1 MASPSPPPATST
13 TFTILLI
20 LISFEVFS
28 SKAASTDAE
37 ALLKFKGSLEMN
49 NDVLGNWAAGSSPC
63 TGDKANWVGILC
75 EKGNVWGLKL
85 ENMGLKGHIDVES
98 LEGVPQ
104 LRSISLMKNDF
115 DGSLPDVKRLGAL
128 KSLYLSG
135 NHFSGDI
142 PGDKFSGMLSL
153 KKVHLAQNHLEGQ
166 IPWSLAELPR
176 LLELRLEANH
186 FSGQIPNFAQK
197 TLKVFNVSG
206 NEQLRGSIPR
216 AFSNFDPSSFTG
228 LHCLCGKPLDKPCTT
243 SKMPSIASIIMV
255 SIAVTAALLAIGAGI
270 VILSR
275 RNQSSSNEENPAH
288 SKSPNASVSSPAI
301 GSRSPDRGSSH
312 GSVAGKR
319 AAESAKLSFVRDDT
333 ERFDLSDL
341 LKANAEILGSGC
353 FGSSYKAALT
363 NGPVM
368 VVKRFKQM
376 NNVDRE
382 EFQEHMRRIGR
393 LKHPNL
399 LPLVAYYYK
408 KEEKLLITDHVEKG
422 SLAVQLHGHQ
432 AVGQPAIDWPSRL
445 KIIKGVAKG
454 LRYLY
459 AELPSL
465 ITPHGHLKSSNV
477 LLQANFEPLLSDY
490 GLIPVVNQEHAQ
502 ELMVVYKSPEYT
514 QLGRITKKT
523 DVWSFGMLIFEIL
536 TGKFPASFLRQS
548 KSGGEEED
556 LASWVKSIPEKEW
569 IGQVLDKDMGPT
581 KNSDGEITKLLK
593 IAIACCESD
602 FEKRMDLREVVE
614 KIEELKE
621 KDGDEDFYSS
631 YASEADIRSS
641 RGLSDE
647 LNFAI

>member
-1 MASPSPPPATST
+1 M
-13 TFTILLI
+13 
-20 LISFEVFS
+20 
-28 SKAASTDAE
+28 
-37 ALLKFKGSLEMN
+37 
-49 NDVLGNWAAGSSPC
+49 
-63 TGDKANWVGILC
+63 
-75 EKGNVWGLKL
+75 
-85 ENMGLKGHIDVES
+85 
-98 LEGVPQ
+98 
-104 LRSISLMKNDF
+104 
-115 DGSLPDVKRLGAL
+115 
-128 KSLYLSG
+128 
-135 NHFSGDI
+135 
-142 PGDKFSGMLSL
+142 
-153 KKVHLAQNHLEGQ
+153 
-166 IPWSLAELPR
+166 
-176 LLELRLEANH
+176 
-186 FSGQIPNFAQK
+186 
-197 TLKVFNVSG
+197 
-206 NEQLRGSIPR
+206 
-216 AFSNFDPSSFTG
+216 
-228 LHCLCGKPLDKPCTT
+228 
-243 SKMPSIASIIMV
+243 
-255 SIAVTAALLAIGAGI
+255 
-270 VILSR
+270 
-275 RNQSSSNEENPAH
+275 
-288 SKSPNASVSSPAI
+288 
-301 GSRSPDRGSSH
+301 
-312 GSVAGKR
+312 
-319 AAESAKLSFVRDDT
+319 
-333 ERFDLSDL
+333 
-341 LKANAEILGSGC
+341 
-353 FGSSYKAALT
+353 
-363 NGPVM
+363 
-368 VVKRFKQM
+368 
-376 NNVDRE
+376 
-382 EFQEHMRRIGR
+382 
-393 LKHPNL
+393 
-399 LPLVAYYYK
+399 
-408 KEEKLLITDHVEKG
+408 
-422 SLAVQLHGHQ
+422 
-432 AVGQPAIDWPSRL
+432 GQPAIDWPSRL